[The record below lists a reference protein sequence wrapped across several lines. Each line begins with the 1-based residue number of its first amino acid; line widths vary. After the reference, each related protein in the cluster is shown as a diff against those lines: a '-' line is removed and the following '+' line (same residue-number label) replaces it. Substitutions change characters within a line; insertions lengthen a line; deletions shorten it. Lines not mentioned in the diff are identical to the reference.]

1 MNVPSINL
9 ISTNKYKIVTK
20 QTLRII
26 FLNSYRIQ
34 MVKRDHELRD
44 NDQCREIMAQDPVGI
59 TNKKMP
65 EPKLP
70 ECHISQ
76 SLKRHVTFNPQNR
89 PCDYQ

>member
-34 MVKRDHELRD
+34 MVKRDCELRD
-44 NDQCREIMAQDPVGI
+44 NGQCRDATAQDPVGI

-70 ECHISQ
+70 ESVPKEACYIQPSKQ
-76 SLKRHVTFNPQNR
+76 TV
-89 PCDYQ
+89 